1 MKIPTVENFLFCLEL
16 RLGGIICG
24 WFGVV
29 GSVLG
34 AIGLILA
41 AIFGRQFISD
51 SFTPVNAS
59 QVTHNDGSATAI
71 FIAAVIGLIIL
82 GIYFYCSW
90 KLLKGTEN
98 NDHTQMKPYLI
109 LFAISTI
116 ISALSVFTLR
126 LTPILSTIFYVYIW
140 ICIYSLYKQI
150 QSAGSSTRQ
159 TNYAGKV

>member
-24 WFGVV
+24 WFGIVT
-29 GSVLG
+29 SVLG

-41 AIFGRQFISD
+41 AIFGRKFISD

-59 QVTHNDGSATAI
+59 QVTRDDGSGIAI
-71 FIAAVIGLIIL
+71 FIGAIVGLIFL

-109 LFAISTI
+109 IFAISTI
-116 ISALSVFTLR
+116 ISALSILTLK
-126 LTPILSTIFYVYIW
+126 LAPVLSTIFYVYIW